1 MPSAAGSVA
10 SGDPHSPQ
18 NFVPGELGVAHSPQT
33 TDNALPQSPQNF
45 LPRSFSKPQLEQIIA
60 PKGHRLSGAEA

>member
-1 MPSAAGSVA
+1 LA
-10 SGDPHSPQ
+10 
-18 NFVPGELGVAHSPQT
+18 VAHTPQI

-45 LPRSFSKPQLEQIIA
+45 LPGSFSKPQLEQIIA